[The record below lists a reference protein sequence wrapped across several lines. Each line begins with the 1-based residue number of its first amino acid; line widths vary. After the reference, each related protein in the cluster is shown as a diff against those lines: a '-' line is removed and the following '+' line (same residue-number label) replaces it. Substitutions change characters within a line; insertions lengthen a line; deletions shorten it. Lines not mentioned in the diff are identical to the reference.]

1 MFPHQNIH
9 KYTWTYSE
17 AQTHNQIDH
26 ILINRRRHS
35 SILDVQSF
43 RGSLFVDAKVRERG
57 AVNKNAA
64 QTFDGERFNLRKQ
77 NELEVRKHDQ
87 NEISNT
93 SAALENLRDDEDIN
107 MAWEN
112 IKKNIKTSAKD
123 SLGLYKLKQHKP
135 WFDEECSGFL
145 DQKQQAKMHWVQDP
159 SQSNVDNLNNVV
171 HEASRH
177 FKNKKKE
184 YLKAKTEEL

>member
-1 MFPHQNIH
+1 
-9 KYTWTYSE
+9 
-17 AQTHNQIDH
+17 
-26 ILINRRRHS
+26 
-35 SILDVQSF
+35 
-43 RGSLFVDAKVRERG
+43 VDAKVRERG

-145 DQKQQAKMHWVQDP
+145 DQK
-159 SQSNVDNLNNVV
+159 
-171 HEASRH
+171 
-177 FKNKKKE
+177 
-184 YLKAKTEEL
+184 